1 MQTFDVAIIGAG
13 PAGSAAAISLARR
26 GYSVAMF
33 DKQQFPREK
42 ICGDFLNPANWPIY
56 RELGVEKAILSEP
69 HEKITAL
76 RITAPSGADAVA
88 PIFQD
93 SDKVFG
99 LGISRENLDHVLL
112 QAALRQGVTVLQ
124 NRRVK
129 KLVRQAG
136 AWRVDAEHE
145 NTMESARAKILI
157 GADGRNSWVAHQ
169 LDFADPGAAKGSSIG
184 FQFRVRGIDQ
194 GRNRVEIHV
203 FPGGYAG
210 LAHLGDGSAN
220 LCLAIARDRVPRP
233 HLIDGPSS
241 LGLGRNPFLRELMS
255 RAEFSPEVRSI
266 FPVYFPPR
274 RSYAEGALLVGD
286 AAQVVEP
293 VTGEGIYFAGRSGL
307 IAAETLDEAFQG
319 GDFSALRLSA
329 YERRCRREFRRRR
342 ALNRLIQYL
351 IYRPSLG
358 EHLIKFSSKRN
369 RLLHA
374 IVKSICAPQQ
384 MGFPATA

>member
-1 MQTFDVAIIGAG
+1 MQVFDVAIIGAG

-56 RELGVEKAILSEP
+56 RELGVENAILSEP
-69 HEKITAL
+69 HEKISAL
-76 RITAPSGADAVA
+76 RITAPSGADALA
-88 PIFQD
+88 PFSQD
-93 SDKVFG
+93 SDEVFG
-99 LGISRENLDHVLL
+99 LGISREKLDYVLL
-112 QAALRQGVTVLQ
+112 RAALRQGVTVLQ

-129 KLVRQAG
+129 RLTRQAA
-136 AWRVDAEHE
+136 AWRIDAEHE
-145 NTMESARAKILI
+145 NTMQSMRAKILI

-169 LDFADPGAAKGSSIG
+169 LGLADPGAVGGKTIG
-184 FQFRVRGIDQ
+184 FQFRLRGIDQ

-220 LCLAIARDRVPRP
+220 LCLAVARDQVPRTRP
-233 HLIDGPSS
+233 IDGPWS
-241 LGLGRNPFLRELMS
+241 LGIGRNPFLRELMR
-255 RAEFSPEVRSI
+255 RAEFFPEVRSS
-266 FPVYFPPR
+266 FPVSFPPR

-293 VTGEGIYFAGRSGL
+293 VTGEGVYFAGRSGL
-307 IAAETLDEAFQG
+307 IAAASVDEAFQL
-319 GDFSALRLSA
+319 GDFSAPRLST
-329 YERRCRREFRRRR
+329 YTRRCRREFCRRR

-358 EHLIKFSSKRN
+358 ESVIRFSSRRN
-369 RLLHA
+369 RLLQT
-374 IVKSICAPQQ
+374 IVKSICAPQR
-384 MGFPATA
+384 MGFPSTA